1 MTAKIDI
8 SGAFSTCQPLPKTL
22 GLKIKW
28 RELPGQRLQ
37 AYWQPGVRGYEIGIQ
52 ERDLDPI
59 QLWSD
64 CAKCGQRMSFDTW
77 QFPSEQ
83 DMSMFLLKWS

>member
-1 MTAKIDI
+1 M
-8 SGAFSTCQPLPKTL
+8 
-22 GLKIKW
+22 
-28 RELPGQRLQ
+28 PGQRLQ
-37 AYWQPGVRGYEIGIQ
+37 AYWQPGVRGYEIGLQ

-77 QFPSEQ
+77 QFTSEQ
-83 DMSMFLLKWS
+83 DLSMFLLKWS